1 MVLSPGVGGDFPGLM
16 NRKLKAAYFTIEGV
30 NSFAT
35 VLYIYYLYFLM
46 RDHFGFGNKRNLAL
60 AAGLGLVYMVAAWQ
74 GGKFA
79 QRRGYTASLKVGFI
93 TMALSLA
100 AGLFIPGM
108 TSQIVAAVGFNA
120 GTCYIWPAL
129 EALVSD
135 GETAERLPHMVG
147 LYNVVWAITNA
158 FAFFIGGT
166 LIKIFGFQVILILP
180 LMLVLGL
187 LLAVFWLQKPA
198 ASVAQDAATHG
209 TAALPADPH
218 RPTPAKAKCFLQM
231 AWLSNPFAYIA
242 INTLIAVIPGIAAKF
257 QMSPMLAGFVCSLW
271 GFARLGAFLGL
282 WHWTGWHYR
291 FRWLAAAFAMLI
303 VSFAAILMSPSLAVL
318 ILAQIFFGGAI
329 GLIYYSSLFYSMDA
343 GDAKGEHG
351 GIHEAAIGLGNCLGP
366 AVGAAALEFLPQV
379 QHSGA
384 MAVSMLLCAGFGGLL
399 GIWRKAG

>member
-1 MVLSPGVGGDFPGLM
+1 M

-35 VLYIYYLYFLM
+35 VLYGYYLYFLM

-60 AAGLGLVYMVAAWQ
+60 AAGLGLVYTLAAWQ

-79 QRRGYTASLKVGFI
+79 QRRGYTAALKVGFI
-93 TMALSLA
+93 TMALSLVV
-100 AGLFIPGM
+100 GLLIPGVI
-108 TSQIVAAVGFNA
+108 SQIVAAMGFNA
-120 GTCYIWPAL
+120 GTCFVWPAL
-129 EALVSD
+129 EALASD

-147 LYNVVWAITNA
+147 IYNVVWAVTNA
-158 FAFFIGGT
+158 FSFFIGGT
-166 LIKIFGFQVILILP
+166 LIKIFGFQVILVLP
-180 LMLVLGL
+180 LILMLGMLVV
-187 LLAVFWLQKPA
+187 VFWLQKQA
-198 ASVAQDAATHG
+198 TAATQG
-209 TAALPADPH
+209 STTPADTVLPVDPH
-218 RPTPAKAKCFLQM
+218 CPTPEKAKCFLRM
-231 AWLSNPFAYIA
+231 AWLANPFAYIA

-257 QMSPMLAGFVCSLW
+257 QMSPMFAGFVCSLW

-282 WHWTGWHYR
+282 WHWMGWHYR
-291 FRWLAAAFAMLI
+291 FHWLAAAFAMLI

-366 AVGAAALEFLPQV
+366 AVGAAALEFLPQA
-379 QHSGA
+379 QNSGA
-384 MAVSMLLCAGFGGLL
+384 MAVSVLLCGGFMGLIAI
-399 GIWRKAG
+399 GRKAG